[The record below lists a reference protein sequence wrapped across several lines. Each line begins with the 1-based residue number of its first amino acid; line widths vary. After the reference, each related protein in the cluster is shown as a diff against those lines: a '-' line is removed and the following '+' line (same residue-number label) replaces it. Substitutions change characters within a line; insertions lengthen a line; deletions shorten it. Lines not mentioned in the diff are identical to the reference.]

1 MASPRRQV
9 AVIPVRRG
17 LRGPEVCLT
26 RRVDSKKWGIPK
38 GYIDRGDTPEEAALT
53 EAFEEA
59 GIRGPL
65 IGDPI
70 GTYDYKKWNSRLT
83 VLVFVMEVREE
94 QESWLEMRIRTRSW
108 HAVEEAEEML
118 ENHPVHPLWHG
129 ARKCIVGWYGKGRA

>member
-17 LRGPEVCLT
+17 LKGPEVCLT

-83 VLVFVMEVREE
+83 VLVFVMEVRE
-94 QESWLEMRIRTRSW
+94 
-108 HAVEEAEEML
+108 
-118 ENHPVHPLWHG
+118 
-129 ARKCIVGWYGKGRA
+129 